1 MRRLTPFGAHFRTF
15 REGMVIMGNRYFRFI
30 AATFRVTAIVCI
42 TALTAIMSTGDASAA
57 LIVYQAPLSGPN
69 EAPPNA
75 SPGIGNAKI
84 TIDTVLVT
92 MRVEATFSGL
102 TGNTTASHIHCCTAN
117 ARAATAGVATTT
129 PTFSGFP
136 SGVTSGT
143 YTQTFDMQASG
154 SYNAAFITANGGTTS
169 SAFAALLAGM
179 AAGKAYFNIHSSTF
193 GGGEIR
199 GFLERVPTLD
209 VDNSFTATRYH
220 ALTDGLLL
228 IRYMQGLSGPALTAG
243 LSVSGAGRS
252 DATSIKAYMDAYRM
266 SFDIDNNTNVDAA
279 TDGILIVRYL
289 LGLRGN
295 ALIQGAVAP
304 GAPRSTAVDIEAYLS
319 ELTP

>member
-1 MRRLTPFGAHFRTF
+1 
-15 REGMVIMGNRYFRFI
+15 MGNRYFRFI
-30 AATFRVTAIVCI
+30 VATFRVMAIVGI
-42 TALTAIMSTGDASAA
+42 SAIAAVASTSNAFAA

-84 TIDTVLVT
+84 TIDTVLST
-92 MRVEATFSGL
+92 MRIEATFSGL
-102 TGNTTASHIHCCTAN
+102 TGTTSASHIHCCTSVV
-117 ARAATAGVATTT
+117 RAGTVGVATQV
-129 PTFSGFP
+129 PNFSGFP
-136 SGVTSGT
+136 LGVT
-143 YTQTFDMQASG
+143 FG
-154 SYNAAFITANGGTTS
+154 SYDFTYDMTQAASFNAAYVTANGGTAA
-169 SAFAALLAGM
+169 SAFAALQAGM
-179 AAGKAYFNIHSSTF
+179 VAGKAYFNIHSNTF

-209 VDNSFTATRYH
+209 VDNSFTVTHYH

-228 IRYMQGLSGPALTAG
+228 IRYMQGLTGPALTAG
-243 LSVSGAGRS
+243 LSVSGAARS
-252 DATSIKAYMDAYRM
+252 DATSIKAYLDAYRM
-266 SFDIDNNTNVDAA
+266 SFDIDNNSNLDAA

-304 GAPRSTAVDIEAYLS
+304 GAPRNTAVDIEAYLGQ
-319 ELTP
+319 LTP

>member
-1 MRRLTPFGAHFRTF
+1 MA
-15 REGMVIMGNRYFRFI
+15 IMSNRYFRFI
-30 AATFRVTAIVCI
+30 AATFRVTAIVGI
-42 TALTAIMSTGDASAA
+42 SVIAAVASMSSAFA
-57 LIVYQAPLSGPN
+57 VQIVYQAPLSGPN

-102 TGNTTASHIHCCTAN
+102 TGATTVAHIHCCTAT
-117 ARAATAGVATTT
+117 AHAATVGVATVT
-129 PTFSGFP
+129 PTFTGFP
-136 SGVTSGT
+136 PGVTSGT
-143 YTQTFDMQASG
+143 YDHTYDMTLSS
-154 SYNAAFITANGGTTS
+154 SYNAPYITANGGTTA
-169 SAFAALLAGM
+169 SAFAALQAGM
-179 AAGKAYFNIHSSTF
+179 TAGKAYFNVHSSTF

-209 VDNSFTATRYH
+209 VDNSFTVTHYH

-228 IRYMQGLSGPALTAG
+228 IRYMQGLTGPALTAG
-243 LSVSGAGRS
+243 LSVAGAGRG
-252 DATSIKAYMDAYRM
+252 DATSIKAYLDTYRM
-266 SFDIDNNTNVDAA
+266 SYDIDDDTNVDAA

-304 GAPRSTAVDIEAYLS
+304 GAPRNTAVDIEAYLGQ
-319 ELTP
+319 LTP